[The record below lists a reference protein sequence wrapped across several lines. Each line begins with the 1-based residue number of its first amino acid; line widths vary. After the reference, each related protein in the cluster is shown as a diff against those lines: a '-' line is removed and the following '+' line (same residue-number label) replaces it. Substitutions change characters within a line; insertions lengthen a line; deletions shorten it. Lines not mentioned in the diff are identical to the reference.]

1 MINNL
6 VLQCNA
12 VKDTIALTSAS
23 LPMTK
28 VRVACN
34 EEKEGRETLFIN
46 AFFYGKSAENALKLI
61 TKGSPLLLV
70 GRLVA
75 RSYQN
80 KDGHLV
86 TENQIAV
93 ERWQLLNKGDGSR
106 GKSEEVSK
114 PTSYEVPE
122 MKIKDEDLPF

>member
-1 MINNL
+1 MINNI

-12 VKDTIALTSAS
+12 VKDPTPITCSACQ
-23 LPMTK
+23 LTK

-46 AFFYGKSAENALKLI
+46 AFFYGKSAENALKMI
-61 TKGSPLLLV
+61 EKGSPLLLV

-80 KDGHLV
+80 KDGHLT

-93 ERWQLLNKGDGSR
+93 ERWQLLNKGDGSQ
-106 GKSEEVSK
+106 GKSAEVSK

-122 MKIKDEDLPF
+122 IKLKDEDVPF

>member
-12 VKDTIALTSAS
+12 VRDAEKLSCESCAL
-23 LPMTK
+23 TK

-34 EEKEGRETLFIN
+34 EDKEGRETLFLD

-61 TKGSPLLLV
+61 SKGSPLLLV

-75 RSYQN
+75 RSFAN
-80 KDGHLV
+80 KDGV
-86 TENQIAV
+86 KITENQVAV
-93 ERWQLLNKGDGSR
+93 ERWQVLNKR
-106 GKSEEVSK
+106 PKEEK
-114 PTSYEVPE
+114 EELPPNSYEVPE
-122 MKIKDEDLPF
+122 IQDKDLPF